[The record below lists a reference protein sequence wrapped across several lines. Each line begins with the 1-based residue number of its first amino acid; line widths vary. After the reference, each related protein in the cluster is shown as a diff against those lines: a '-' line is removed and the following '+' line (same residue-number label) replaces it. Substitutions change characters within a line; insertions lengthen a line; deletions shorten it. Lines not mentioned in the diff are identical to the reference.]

1 MMARGVGKGGGGDY
15 SREAVN
21 RRSTAII
28 RVVSRNVPGGEER
41 GETDVFAGYYSRKY
55 GISPFRVTSSL
66 NELNCFTCSTYV
78 RS

>member
-15 SREAVN
+15 SREA
-21 RRSTAII
+21 
-28 RVVSRNVPGGEER
+28 VSRNVPGGEER

-66 NELNCFTCSTYV
+66 NELNCFTCFTYV
-78 RS
+78 